1 MKGSQYIREV
11 FQDLTRE
18 RSSQGELSEGVFLA
32 AALEVMREI
41 ESPLKEEALVR
52 LAVLESDTQGAS
64 AKARLSA

>member
-11 FQDLTRE
+11 FHDLTRDG
-18 RSSQGELSEGVFLA
+18 SSQSELSKGFFLA

-52 LAVLESDTQGAS
+52 LAVLESDTRAVRS
-64 AKARLSA
+64 KVRLSA